1 MYDALTDAEAAGN
14 RAFARLH
21 WAGGRELVPIRVR
34 DDVMLDDLLAIDA
47 QKRTA
52 HANIAAFLAGN
63 AYNHMLLWGAR
74 GTGKSSL
81 VRALF
86 HAFDALHI
94 LQIAC
99 DDLAEL
105 AYLLWL
111 LGKRDARHY
120 LLYID
125 DLSFAADDRGYRALK
140 AVLDGSLQGI
150 PDNVMLCVTSNRR
163 HLLSEVH
170 SDERAIHPQEDV
182 EEHISLAE
190 RFGLRL
196 AFHPLSQRDYLAV
209 VAHWLARSALDYDA
223 QIERA
228 ALQFALARGSRSA
241 RVAAQFVRHYQAQA

>member
-14 RAFARLH
+14 RAFARLQ
-21 WAGGRELVPIRVR
+21 WQGAWQLVPISVR
-34 DDVMLDDLLAIDA
+34 DDVLLDDLLGIDT
-47 QKRTA
+47 QKTA
-52 HANIAAFLAGN
+52 AHSNVAAFLN
-63 AYNHMLLWGAR
+63 NQPYNHMLLWGAR

-86 HAFDALHI
+86 HAFAHLSI
-94 LQIAC
+94 VQLAC
-99 DDLAEL
+99 DDLDEL

-111 LGKRDARHY
+111 LGKRDTQHY

-125 DLSFAADDRGYRALK
+125 DLSFAADDGSYRALK

-163 HLLSEVH
+163 HLLSEYH
-170 SDERAIHPQEDV
+170 SDERAIHPQEDI
-182 EEHISLAE
+182 EEHISLSE

-196 AFHPLSQRDYLAV
+196 AFHPLSQSGYLTAV
-209 VAHWLARSALDYDA
+209 AYWLKQSGIEYDE
-223 QIERA
+223 QIERS

-241 RVAAQFVRHYQAQA
+241 RVAAQFVRHYQAGE